1 MAPAQTMRALKAGF
15 NNLTPGA
22 PIAVAKHSPVL
33 FTKFDRPSGEQ
44 KESLEDAKKKK
55 KEKQLKNSKKA
66 AKGGA
71 KGGGKNN
78 AKGGGS
84 DPNQDLF
91 TKINLRVGVIE
102 DIQLHASADKLY
114 VETIN
119 IGEESGP
126 RQIVSGLRLHYPD
139 MASLKGRKV
148 VVVANLKK
156 ANLVGVASNGMVSV
170 GPVFVATTV
179 VALLSCLWYTWS
191 LTATFLL
198 FWVLVIFFFSYFA
211 GVVCRGQRWVHEVQ
225 FHNTLVVLMHEVQ

>member
-1 MAPAQTMRALKAGF
+1 M
-15 NNLTPGA
+15 
-22 PIAVAKHSPVL
+22 
-33 FTKFDRPSGEQ
+33 
-44 KESLEDAKKKK
+44 
-55 KEKQLKNSKKA
+55 KNSKKA

-119 IGEESGP
+119 IGEKSGP

-179 VALLSCLWYTWS
+179 VALLSCCPVVLFTVYMESDGNIFIVLGTF
-191 LTATFLL
+191 FLL
-198 FWVLVIFFFSYFA
+198 SFSRILQVLCAVDKGECTRFNSIIPWSY
-211 GVVCRGQRWVHEVQ
+211 
-225 FHNTLVVLMHEVQ
+225 

>member
-1 MAPAQTMRALKAGF
+1 M
-15 NNLTPGA
+15 
-22 PIAVAKHSPVL
+22 
-33 FTKFDRPSGEQ
+33 
-44 KESLEDAKKKK
+44 
-55 KEKQLKNSKKA
+55 KNSKKA

-119 IGEESGP
+119 IGEKSGP

-156 ANLVGVASNGMVSV
+156 ANLVGVASNGMVSGV

-179 VALLSCLWYTWS
+179 VVLLSCLRYTWS

-198 FWVLVIFFFSYFA
+198 FWYLYSSFSRILQVLCAVDKGECTRFNSIIPWSY
-211 GVVCRGQRWVHEVQ
+211 
-225 FHNTLVVLMHEVQ
+225 

>member
-1 MAPAQTMRALKAGF
+1 MSGKSHYLKDRETHHFQRFPSKSKSKFKRLSPVCPTAAEEMFAQLMAPAQTMRALKAGF

-66 AKGGA
+66 A

-156 ANLVGVASNGMVSV
+156 ANLVGVASNGMVSGV
-170 GPVFVATTV
+170 GPVFVATAV
-179 VALLSCLWYTWS
+179 VVLLSCCPVYG
-191 LTATFLL
+191 
-198 FWVLVIFFFSYFA
+198 IH
-211 GVVCRGQRWVHEVQ
+211 GV
-225 FHNTLVVLMHEVQ
+225 

>member
-1 MAPAQTMRALKAGF
+1 MFAQLMAPAQTMRALKAGF

-71 KGGGKNN
+71 NGGAKGGGKNN

-84 DPNQDLF
+84 DPNQDVF

-102 DIQLHASADKLY
+102 DLQLHASADKLY

-179 VALLSCLWYTWS
+179 VVLLSCCPVVLFMVYMESDGNIFIVWV
-191 LTATFLL
+191 LL
-198 FWVLVIFFFSYFA
+198 FFFFLF
-211 GVVCRGQRWVHEVQ
+211 
-225 FHNTLVVLMHEVQ
+225 LVF

>member
-1 MAPAQTMRALKAGF
+1 MPHVSLDYPPPRPSF

-66 AKGGA
+66 AKGG
-71 KGGGKNN
+71 GKNN

-102 DIQLHASADKLY
+102 DIQLHSSADKLY

-148 VVVANLKK
+148 IVVANLKK
-156 ANLVGVASNGMVSV
+156 ANLVGVASNGMVLCAV
-170 GPVFVATTV
+170 NKGACTMLFDTFVVDGFTCFV
-179 VALLSCLWYTWS
+179 CFDLVLTW
-191 LTATFLL
+191 F
-198 FWVLVIFFFSYFA
+198 
-211 GVVCRGQRWVHEVQ
+211 
-225 FHNTLVVLMHEVQ
+225 